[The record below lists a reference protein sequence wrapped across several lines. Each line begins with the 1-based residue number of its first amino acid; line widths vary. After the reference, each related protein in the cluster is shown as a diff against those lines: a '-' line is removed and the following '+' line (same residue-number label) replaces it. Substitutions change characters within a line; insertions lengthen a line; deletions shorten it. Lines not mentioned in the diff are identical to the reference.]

1 MGNFDADARHQ
12 TAQLGSQR
20 LQSAY
25 SVADIVNSAAA
36 AQLTLQRLLNH
47 AVVIFADIGFNRQT
61 VLRRR
66 FDNAHITAVDQRHMQ
81 STRNR
86 CCRKRQN
93 IYAEM
98 PFLDFF
104 LLGNAKA
111 LLLIDNQQAEAG
123 KIHIRLQQT
132 VRADKNIHLTVG
144 NLLQNSALLLRRTKT
159 V

>member
-1 MGNFDADARHQ
+1 MGNFDADAGHQ

-20 LQSAY
+20 LQSTDA
-25 SVADIVNSAAA
+25 VTDIVNPATA

-47 AVVIFADIGFNRQT
+47 AVVIFADIGFDRQA

-86 CCRKRQN
+86 CRRKRQN

-104 LLGNAKA
+104 LLGNTEA
-111 LLLIDNQQAEAG
+111 LLFINNQ
-123 KIHIRLQQT
+123 
-132 VRADKNIHLTVG
+132 
-144 NLLQNSALLLRRTKT
+144 
-159 V
+159 